1 MVTLKKILSFI
12 SNPPGYLEEMKNQPV
27 KTDILTF
34 LAVILCGSL
43 CYLAA
48 YIIQKGYIEQVPAF
62 DSLSLGVLI
71 LSGIF
76 LFVVD
81 GLFFLLVISLI
92 EHFFVLFTGRKPDFE
107 KTLKSV
113 TYALFIPVLFL
124 WVAGVFHIPGSV
136 PVIIATFTVFTFYGT
151 RTFHH
156 LSNDRAAFVS
166 LFTTGVLVILLYS
179 GHVNLIG

>member
-1 MVTLKKILSFI
+1 MKKIQLFI

-34 LAVILCGSL
+34 LVVILCGTL
-43 CYLAA
+43 CYLTA
-48 YIIQKGYIEQVPAF
+48 YIIQKGYIEQVQTF
-62 DSLSLGVLI
+62 DPLSVGVLI
-71 LSGIF
+71 LSGIS

-81 GLFFLLVISLI
+81 GLFFLLIISLI
-92 EHFFVLFTGRKPDFE
+92 EHFFVLFTERKPDYE

-113 TYALFIPVLFL
+113 IYALFIPILFL
-124 WVAGVFHIPGSV
+124 WVTGVFHIPGSI
-136 PVIIATFTVFTFYGT
+136 PALIAIFAVFTFYGT
-151 RTFHH
+151 RAFHH

-166 LFTTGVLVILLYS
+166 MFTTGVIVILLYF